1 MAVTSTKVVL
11 GSEGAT
17 YHGLQKLTVN
27 GNGGKDT
34 IKVQSTASATTTT
47 IADSNGT
54 STINVSSN
62 APTNTG
68 NLAGIAGA
76 LTLEST
82 GTLAIHISDFG
93 DTKNGNNT
101 NVVVTSSAITGF
113 GGAEAI
119 NYSGAASTSNTLD
132 LEGSNTLGDTFNIQS
147 TSRLFATTLNANG
160 GATTADVT
168 ANAHTPNTN

>member
-1 MAVTSTKVVL
+1 MTVTSTKVVL

-27 GNGGKDT
+27 GNGGNDQ
-34 IKVQSTASATTTT
+34 INVQSTASATPTT

-54 STINVSSN
+54 ATINVSSN

-113 GGAEAI
+113 GGAPAI
-119 NYSGAASTSNTLD
+119 NYSAAPTTSNTLHSPH
-132 LEGSNTLGDTFNIQS
+132 SN
-147 TSRLFATTLNANG
+147 
-160 GATTADVT
+160 
-168 ANAHTPNTN
+168 